1 MKAKSCTSSNAS
13 SDMNGHVIVVDGG
26 WMTRKKIIKFE
37 MRSGR
42 LLFCICLS
50 ISEFV
55 QITIKKY

>member
-1 MKAKSCTSSNAS
+1 
-13 SDMNGHVIVVDGG
+13 MNGHVIVVDGG